1 MTEQKKRISESVNFI
16 KQQNPLKT
24 KTDIAVITY
33 MNPFFLK
40 EFEIVKKLSYK
51 NIPPEIE
58 GSADE
63 NKGEFVFA
71 SINKR
76 NIFILNGHHNFF
88 SGYNMRDSAHS
99 VYVLKELGIKTI
111 ILIDEVGYLNPRFEQ
126 GGVSLIYDHINLMGD
141 SPLIGENDNT
151 IGHRFPDM
159 SNPYNEALYKNVE
172 KILIEKKIKYY
183 PSVYLGVTGP
193 ETETEAECRFYREI
207 GSDVLVIL

>member
-172 KILIEKKIKYY
+172 KILIEKKI
-183 PSVYLGVTGP
+183 
-193 ETETEAECRFYREI
+193 F
-207 GSDVLVIL
+207 